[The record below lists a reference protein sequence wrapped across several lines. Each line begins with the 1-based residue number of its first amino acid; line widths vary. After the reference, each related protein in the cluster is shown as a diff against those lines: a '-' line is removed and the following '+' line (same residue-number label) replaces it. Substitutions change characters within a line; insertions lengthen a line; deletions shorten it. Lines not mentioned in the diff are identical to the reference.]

1 MTYRLETG
9 SGSQGESWDRPWA
22 SAVILGYLK
31 AANPR
36 KICEF
41 GVEIPAA
48 WCPGEEKEELNTR
61 NDLLCLIAMGI
72 TL

>member
-22 SAVILGYLK
+22 SAVILGHLK
-31 AANPR
+31 AANPG
-36 KICEF
+36 KIYEF

-48 WCPGEEKEELNTR
+48 WRSGEEKEDLNAW
-61 NDLLCLIAMGI
+61 NDLLCLIAMWI
-72 TL
+72 IL